1 MSLEEIRTSI
11 RLAEWECSSKEEL
24 YVKVEDLVL
33 LDNSLLNKENEL
45 RQCQEEL
52 KNLKKALKAEKD
64 KNLLVEIQKTKEH
77 KRLCDFIA

>member
-1 MSLEEIRTSI
+1 MSLEEIRKSI
-11 RLAEWECSSKEEL
+11 RLAWWECSGKEEL

-33 LDNSLLNKENEL
+33 LDESLLNKEKEL

-64 KNLLVEIQKTKEH
+64 KNLLAEIQKTKEH